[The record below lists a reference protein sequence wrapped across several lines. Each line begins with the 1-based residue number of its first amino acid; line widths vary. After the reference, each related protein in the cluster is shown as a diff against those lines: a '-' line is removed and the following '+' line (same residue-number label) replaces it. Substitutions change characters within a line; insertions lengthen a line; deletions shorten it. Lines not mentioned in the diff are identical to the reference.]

1 MTENIVGAS
10 IVASFLIG
18 FLIGV
23 IFMDIES
30 NKNFDKILIQRNLK
44 EYDEKTGELIWIDD
58 FSLKDS
64 QRSKE

>member
-1 MTENIVGAS
+1 MTENIVGTS

-23 IFMDIES
+23 IFMEIES

>member
-44 EYDEKTGELIWIDD
+44 EYDKKTGELIWIDD

>member
-1 MTENIVGAS
+1 MTENIVGTS